1 MSNEELFIIMS
12 FFIVMFSIL
21 FLLRYFIV
29 KNSASASYIT
39 KRRWKNINWKVIFKY
54 WAICQGFMIIS
65 RIGEIWENIYLIIF
79 TPILLITFLFFFYFT
94 HNVGPVKEYGEE
106 KILDQE
112 DFQNYEKAFH
122 RQKKIDKIIKRF

>member
-1 MSNEELFIIMS
+1 MSNEELFIIMG
-12 FFIVMFSIL
+12 FFIVIFSIL
-21 FLLRYFIV
+21 FLLRYFVV

-79 TPILLITFLFFFYFT
+79 IPILLITFLLFYYFT
-94 HNVGPVKEYGEE
+94 YNVGPVKEYGEE
-106 KILDQE
+106 KVLDQV
-112 DFQNYEKAFH
+112 DFQNYEKAFN
-122 RQKKIDKIIKRF
+122 RKKKIDKIIKRF

>member
-1 MSNEELFIIMS
+1 MGNEDLFIIMG

-21 FLLRYFIV
+21 FLLRYFVV
-29 KNSASASYIT
+29 KKSASASYIT

-79 TPILLITFLFFFYFT
+79 IPILLITFLLFYFLT
-94 HNVGPVKEYGEE
+94 YNVGPVKEYGEE
-106 KILDQE
+106 KVLDQV
-112 DFQNYEKAFH
+112 DFQNYEKAFN
-122 RQKKIDKIIKRF
+122 RQKKIDKIIK

>member
-1 MSNEELFIIMS
+1 MGNEELFIIMG

-21 FLLRYFIV
+21 FLLRYFVV
-29 KNSASASYIT
+29 KKSASASYIT

-79 TPILLITFLFFFYFT
+79 IPILLITFLLFYFLLV
-94 HNVGPVKEYGEE
+94 HSDPLFFLLFAVKR
-106 KILDQE
+106 
-112 DFQNYEKAFH
+112 NC
-122 RQKKIDKIIKRF
+122 IK